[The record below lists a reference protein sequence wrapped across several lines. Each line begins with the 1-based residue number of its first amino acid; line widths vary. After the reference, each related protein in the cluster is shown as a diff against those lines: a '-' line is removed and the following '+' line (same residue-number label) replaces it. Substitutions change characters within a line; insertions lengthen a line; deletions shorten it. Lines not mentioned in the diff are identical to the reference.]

1 LPKRDNIPK
10 AMAGRQIRVPPWP
23 RTREKLF
30 FVKSQNPLTELPA
43 NLMWGLVASQRRE
56 KERRDFDP
64 NQKN

>member
-1 LPKRDNIPK
+1 
-10 AMAGRQIRVPPWP
+10 
-23 RTREKLF
+23 
-30 FVKSQNPLTELPA
+30 LPA